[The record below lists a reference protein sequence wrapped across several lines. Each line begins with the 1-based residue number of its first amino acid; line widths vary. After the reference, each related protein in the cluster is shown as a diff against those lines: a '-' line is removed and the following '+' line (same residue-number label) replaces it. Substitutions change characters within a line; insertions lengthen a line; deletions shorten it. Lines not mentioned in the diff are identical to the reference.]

1 MNGILCIDKPQDF
14 TSFDIVAISRRLCST
29 RKIGHTGTLDP
40 MATGVLVLL
49 INRAAKMLQFLPSH
63 NKSYSAK
70 FKLGFESD
78 TGDIWG
84 KVNEIGCSLSMSD
97 IERELQENILPS
109 LTGDIM
115 QLPPMY
121 SAVKVGGKK
130 LYELARKG
138 EVVERQPRPV
148 TIESLKLTDINV
160 QSGEISIDCTCSSGT
175 YIRTLIT
182 DIGEKLGTKAIMTE
196 LRRTMC
202 CTYTLDNCITL
213 DEAKRLSEAGQL
225 EQYILPSDSIF
236 LQSGAQRIVLDQ
248 KQQQMFSNGVRL
260 QLSRFAGTYKQDEI
274 ICVYD
279 KENVF
284 VGLGKA
290 DVQNDRLQQVYAD
303 KVGS

>member
-63 NKSYSAK
+63 NKSYSAR

-84 KVNEIGCSLSMSD
+84 KVNEIGCSLFMSD
-97 IERELQENILPS
+97 VERELQENVLPS

-121 SAVKVGGKK
+121 SAVKVDGKK

-138 EVVERQPRPV
+138 EVIERQPRPV
-148 TIESLKLTDINV
+148 TIESLKLTGIDE
-160 QSGEISIDCTCSSGT
+160 QTGEISIDCTCSAGT

-182 DIGEKLGTKAIMTE
+182 DIGEKLGTNAVMTE

-213 DEAKRLSEAGQL
+213 DEARRLSQEGQL
-225 EQYILPSDSIF
+225 EQYILPADSIF
-236 LQSGAQRIVLDQ
+236 LQNGAQRIVLNQ
-248 KQQQMFSNGVRL
+248 KQQHMFSNGVWL
-260 QLSRFAGTYKQDEI
+260 QLSRFDGAYKQDEI
-274 ICVYD
+274 VCVYD
-279 KENVF
+279 KSNVF
-284 VGLGKA
+284 IGLGKA
-290 DVQNDRLQQVYAD
+290 DVQNDRLKQVFLTN
-303 KVGS
+303 V

>member
-1 MNGILCIDKPQDF
+1 MNGILCIDKPQAF
-14 TSFDIVAISRRLCST
+14 TSFDIVAISRRLCAT

-63 NKSYSAK
+63 NKSYIAK

-84 KVNEIGCSLSMSD
+84 KVNEIGCSLSVND
-97 IERELQENILPS
+97 IEHELQETILPS
-109 LTGDIM
+109 FTGNIM

-121 SAVKVGGKK
+121 SAVKVDGKK

-138 EVVERQPRPV
+138 EVIERQPRPV
-148 TIESLKLTDINV
+148 TIESLKLIDIDK
-160 QSGEISIDCTCSSGT
+160 QTGEIAIDCTCSSGT

-182 DIGEKLGTKAIMTE
+182 DIGESLGTKAVMTE

-213 DEAKRLSEAGQL
+213 DKAKQLSEAGLL
-225 EQYILPSDSIF
+225 EQYILPADSIF
-236 LQSGAQRIVLDQ
+236 LQSGAQRILLDQ
-248 KQQQMFSNGVRL
+248 KQQHMFCNGVRL
-260 QLSRFAGTYKQDEI
+260 QLSRFNGTYKQDEI

-279 KENVF
+279 KANMF
-284 VGLGKA
+284 IGLGKA
-290 DVQNDRLQQVYAD
+290 DVQNDRLKQVYLD
-303 KVGS
+303 LV